1 MHKDT
6 VRLTF
11 DFPSNLHT
19 FLKIAAAKEGI
30 SMRAYILDSLI
41 QKMEHEDKVD
51 LDKETFRKELAKLK
65 KTDAKLMNHLSD
77 R

>member
-1 MHKDT
+1 MRKDT

-19 FLKIAAAKEGI
+19 FLKMAAAKEGV
-30 SMRAYILDSLI
+30 SMRAYIVDSLMH
-41 QKMEHEDKVD
+41 KMDHEDKVD
-51 LDKETFRKELAKLK
+51 LDKDAFRKELAKMTK
-65 KTDAKLMNHLSD
+65 KDAKLMKDLSV